1 MDNKKISNYELVCQ
15 EWSCRFLEMDQEL
28 LFKRIPELTSEG
40 EYLTL
45 YHFGVKYGIE
55 KSTGKIREMEG
66 TAEVSPTLRLNI
78 YTLLGYAKEGAAL
91 TGDWVPF
98 QELKDARPFGPAFIK
113 GNLLPFARTFSGH
126 TQELISACEALGGLR
141 LPYSDAGY
149 QLKAFE
155 CIPVRFLFW
164 DGDEEFPAQANI
176 LFDRGVTDFIHVES
190 TVSIATAGLI
200 RLSGL
205 AGLSLDGRSFQM

>member
-1 MDNKKISNYELVCQ
+1 MTEKKISNYEMICG
-15 EWSCRFLEMDQEL
+15 EWSRRFLEMDLKL
-28 LFKRIPELTSEG
+28 LLKRVPELTSEG

-45 YHFGVKYGIE
+45 YHFGIKYGIE
-55 KSTGKIREMEG
+55 KSTGEIREMG
-66 TAEVSPTLRLNI
+66 KDGKVPPTIRLNI
-78 YTLLGYAKEGAAL
+78 YTLLAYAKEGASL
-91 TGDWVPF
+91 TGDWVHF
-98 QELKDARPFGPAFIK
+98 QELKGARPFGPAFVR

-126 TQELISACEALGGLR
+126 VQRLKNACESMGGLS

-190 TVSIATAGLI
+190 TVSIATAGLV
-200 RLSGL
+200 RLSDL
-205 AGLSLDGRSFQM
+205 AGLPLDGRSFQI